1 MIYGEKMN
9 IIKGIYKDGKIELF
23 ENPFFNEPME
33 VVVIFPENKKKI
45 TKIGG
50 TFKKA
55 KIDYKL
61 IEADLK
67 NLSENSENHLLEK
80 FKDF

>member
-1 MIYGEKMN
+1 MN

-33 VVVIFPENKKKI
+33 VVVIFPEKNKKV

-50 TFKKA
+50 MFKGKN
-55 KIDYKL
+55 IDYEQ

-67 NLSENSENHLLEK
+67 ELSQNSEKHLLDK
-80 FKDF
+80 FKNFENE

>member
-1 MIYGEKMN
+1 MN

-33 VVVIFPENKKKI
+33 VVVIFPEKNKKV

-50 TFKKA
+50 MYKTA
-55 KIDYKL
+55 KIDYKQ

-67 NLSENSENHLLEK
+67 NLSQNSEKHLLEE